1 MTNTSSKHLEEV
13 AAFIKE
19 HRSNE
24 AAFEKLYSR
33 LNEESEMPGSDDAYK
48 NNLLE
53 VKEKS
58 VEEYRKAKEINGT
71 AWPEFEKFV
80 TGFEKAVLQAMH

>member
-1 MTNTSSKHLEEV
+1 MNTTSKHLEKV
-13 AAFIKE
+13 TAFIRE

-24 AAFEKLYSR
+24 GDFEKIYTR
-33 LNEESEMPGSDDAYK
+33 LTEESEMPGSDDAYK

-53 VKEKS
+53 VKEKAA
-58 VEEYRKAKEINGT
+58 EEYRKAKEINGT

-80 TGFEKAVLQAMH
+80 TGFEKAVLQAIHP

>member
-1 MTNTSSKHLEEV
+1 MAADKKHFEEV

-24 AAFEKLYSR
+24 AAFEKLYTR
-33 LNEESEMPGSDDAYK
+33 LVEETEAQASDAAYK
-48 NNLLE
+48 TDLLQ
-53 VKEKS
+53 VKQKAA
-58 VEEYRKAKEINGT
+58 EEYNKAKETGGT

-80 TGFEKAVLQAMH
+80 TGFEKAVIQAMHS